1 MADLER
7 QLHLLALCAIDGVSW
22 SAVAGAGLEP
32 DGLEHLLNGDQ
43 TERSSQGAGTT
54 AAIRAARREL
64 PAHIARARDE
74 VHRAAQRVG
83 AKLVTV
89 LDDDYPSNLRLIFNL
104 PPFLFYRGRLQRD
117 DARSVAVV
125 GTRQASEEGLR
136 RARRMAGLLVRE
148 GVTVLSGLA
157 TGIDTAAHSE
167 ALALGGRTIAVMGT
181 GILRTYPR
189 ENRALA
195 EEIVKHGAVVSQ
207 FWPSQA
213 PASHTFPR
221 RNVVTSG
228 MSQGTVV
235 IEASATSGAKMQAR
249 LALQHGK
256 YAFLV
261 ESLVTQQ
268 EWARKFLNDYPR
280 AVRINDVNEVLGCM
294 RSAESV
300 NAVVDGRRDMR
311 LEDQLTLDLV

>member
-1 MADLER
+1 MADLEK

-22 SAVAGAGLEP
+22 SAVARAGLEP
-32 DGLEHLLNGDQ
+32 DGLERLLNGDQ
-43 TERSSQGAGTT
+43 TERSSQGAATA
-54 AAIRAARREL
+54 AAIRAARSEL

-74 VHRAAQRVG
+74 VHLAEERVG

-104 PPFLFYRGRLQRD
+104 PPFLLYRGHLQRD

-125 GTRQASEEGLR
+125 GTRQASKEGLR
-136 RARRMAGLLVRE
+136 RAARMAAVLVGE

-157 TGIDTAAHSE
+157 AGIDTAAHTE
-167 ALALGGRTIAVMGT
+167 ALKLGGRTIAVMGT

-195 EEIVKHGAVVSQ
+195 EEIVKQ
-207 FWPSQA
+207 FWPNQP

-235 IEASATSGAKMQAR
+235 IEANSTSGAKMQAR

-268 EWARKFLNDYPR
+268 DWARKFINDYPR
-280 AVRINDVNEVLGCM
+280 AIQISDVNEVLSRM

-300 NAVVDGRRDMR
+300 NAVVDGRRDMP
-311 LEDQLTLDLV
+311 LEDQLTLDFA

>member
-1 MADLER
+1 MADLEK

-22 SAVAGAGLEP
+22 SAVARAGLEP
-32 DGLEHLLNGDQ
+32 DGLERLLNGDQ
-43 TERSSQGAGTT
+43 TERSTQGTATA
-54 AAIRAARREL
+54 AAIRAARSEL

-74 VHRAAQRVG
+74 VHLAKERVG

-104 PPFLFYRGRLQRD
+104 PPFLFYRGHLQRD

-125 GTRQASEEGLR
+125 GTRQASKEGLR
-136 RARRMAGLLVRE
+136 RAAKMAAVLIGE

-157 TGIDTAAHSE
+157 VGIDTAAHTE
-167 ALALGGRTIAVMGT
+167 ALKLGGRTIAVMGA
-181 GILRTYPR
+181 GSLRTYPR

-195 EEIVKHGAVVSQ
+195 EEIVKQGAIVSQ
-207 FWPSQA
+207 FWPNQP

-235 IEASATSGAKMQAR
+235 IEANSTSGAKMQAR

-268 EWARKFLNDYPR
+268 DWARKFINDYPR
-280 AVRINDVNEVLGCM
+280 AIQISDVNEVLSRM

-300 NAVVDGRRDMR
+300 NAVVDGRRDMP
-311 LEDQLTLDLV
+311 LEDQLTLDFA